1 MSELVDLLRAGARGD
16 LVPWTVQTGA
26 AARFGLSLAQVEA
39 AALEADLLP
48 LRYTRNRTTI
58 SIAGQRRLFG
68 SRVVVVGCGGLGGYL
83 IEELARLGV
92 GTLDLVDP
100 DAFEEHNLNRQLLST
115 PALLGV
121 PKVEAAVRRV
131 AEVNPAVTARP
142 HRLAFAPDNAAALLA
157 GADAVADGL
166 DNLLTR
172 RALAAS
178 CRALGV
184 PLVHGAIGGWYG
196 QVATQLP
203 GRDLGPLLGGA
214 DGDGKGVERELGNPA
229 FTPAVV
235 ASVEVAEL
243 VKVLLGEGKL
253 LSGRALML
261 DLHEMQFE
269 VFSHE

>member
-16 LVPWTVQTGA
+16 LVPWAVQTEA
-26 AARFGLSLAQVEA
+26 AARFGLPLAQVEA

-48 LRYTRNRTTI
+48 LRYTRNRTTL
-58 SIAGQRRLFG
+58 STAGQRRLFG

-100 DAFEEHNLNRQLLST
+100 DVFEEHNLNRQLLSA
-115 PALLGV
+115 PGLLGTA
-121 PKVEAAVRRV
+121 KVEAAVRRV

-142 HRLAFAPDNAAALLA
+142 HRLALTAENAGALLG

-166 DNLLTR
+166 DNTLTR

-178 CRALGV
+178 CRALGI

-203 GRDLGPLLGGA
+203 GHDLGPLLGGA
-214 DGDGKGVERELGNPA
+214 DGDGKGVERGLGNPA

-235 ASVEVAEL
+235 ASLQVAEV
-243 VKVLLGEGKL
+243 VKVLLGEGRT
-253 LSGRALML
+253 LSGRALVV
-261 DLHEMQFE
+261 DLREMELETFQLR
-269 VFSHE
+269 

>member
-1 MSELVDLLRAGARGD
+1 MTELVERLRAGATGD
-16 LVPWTVQTGA
+16 LVPWAVQTEA

-39 AALEADLLP
+39 AALGADLLP

-58 SIAGQRRLFG
+58 STAGQRRLFA
-68 SRVVVVGCGGLGGYL
+68 SRAVVVGCGGLGGYL
-83 IEELARLGV
+83 VEELARLGV

-100 DAFEEHNLNRQLLST
+100 DVFEEHNLNRQILST

-121 PKVEAAVRRV
+121 PKVEAAARRV

-142 HRLAFAPDNAAALLA
+142 HRLAFAPENGAALLS

-166 DNLLTR
+166 DNLFTR
-172 RALAAS
+172 QALAAS
-178 CRALGV
+178 CRALGI

-203 GRDLGPLLGGA
+203 GHDLGILLGGA
-214 DGDGKGVERELGNPA
+214 DGDGKGVERGLGNPA

-235 ASVEVAEL
+235 ASLQVAEL
-243 VKVLLGEGKL
+243 VKVLLGEGSP

-261 DLHEMQFE
+261 DLSEMQFE
-269 VFSHE
+269 VFAHE